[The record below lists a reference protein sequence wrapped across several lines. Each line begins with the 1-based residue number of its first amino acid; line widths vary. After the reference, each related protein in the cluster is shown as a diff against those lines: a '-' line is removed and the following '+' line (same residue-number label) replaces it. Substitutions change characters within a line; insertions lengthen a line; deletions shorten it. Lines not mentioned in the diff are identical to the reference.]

1 VTNAEY
7 IAFDCETGGL
17 EPTCCLL
24 TAYFAV
30 LDRDLN
36 IIDSLYLKVKPNA
49 GQPYIVTAEALNV
62 NKINLIEHDKIAI
75 AQNFAGSQLRDF
87 IHKYSQNGKIKL
99 VPVGHNITFDLLWVH
114 EHLLN
119 RREFEKYTSYRK
131 IDTAVLAQN
140 MRRKGELPD
149 TISGSLGGLVAH
161 FGIVVDGNAHE
172 ADYDT
177 KVTIEVLKRM

>member
-1 VTNAEY
+1 MVKY

-17 EPTCCLL
+17 EQSCSML

-30 LDRDLN
+30 LTKDLE
-36 IIDSLYLKVKPNA
+36 IVDSLYLRVKPNA
-49 GQPYIVTAEALNV
+49 GAPYIVTAEALGV
-62 NKINLIEHDKIAI
+62 NGINLIEHDKIAVT
-75 AQNFAGSQLRDF
+75 QSFAGSQLRDF

-119 RREFEKYTSYRK
+119 RKEFEKYTSYRK
-131 IDTAVLAQN
+131 LDTAVLAEN
-140 MRRKGELPD
+140 MKRKNLLPEAV
-149 TISGSLGGLVAH
+149 SGSLGSLVGH
-161 FGIVVDGNAHE
+161 FNVVVDGNPHE

-177 KVTIEVLKRM
+177 KATIEVLRRM